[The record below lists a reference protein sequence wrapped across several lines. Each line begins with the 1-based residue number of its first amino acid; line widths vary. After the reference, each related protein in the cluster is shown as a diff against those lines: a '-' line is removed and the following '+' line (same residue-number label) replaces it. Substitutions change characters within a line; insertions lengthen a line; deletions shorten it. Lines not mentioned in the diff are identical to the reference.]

1 MERKEGEPEQQRIK
15 TLSETSF
22 KMKEGI
28 NTSKA
33 KKKVFKNG
41 KAEERLLYLAIK
53 WSGLEESNLGTMLG
67 REFNFRG

>member
-1 MERKEGEPEQQRIK
+1 
-15 TLSETSF
+15 
-22 KMKEGI
+22 MKEGI